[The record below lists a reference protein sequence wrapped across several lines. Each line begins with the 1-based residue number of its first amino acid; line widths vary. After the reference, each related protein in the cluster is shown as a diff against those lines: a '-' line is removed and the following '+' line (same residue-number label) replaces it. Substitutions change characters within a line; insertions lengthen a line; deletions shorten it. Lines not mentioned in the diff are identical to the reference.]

1 MTAHIL
7 PVNAEKNNQDSYR
20 DGRLTALINQCLS
33 LQLKHLFLGHH
44 LNDDVETLCFQLFR
58 GATTNF
64 RGIPSSSTIKNVQLH
79 HPHLQLTKSYILA
92 EMDKQN
98 IPFVN
103 DSSNQTLDYDR
114 KKNSRLVSGCTP

>member
-1 MTAHIL
+1 M
-7 PVNAEKNNQDSYR
+7 
-20 DGRLTALINQCLS
+20 LS
-33 LQLKHLFLGHH
+33 IIS
-44 LNDDVETLCFQLFR
+44 

-79 HPHLQLTKSYILA
+79 HPHLQLTKSYILV

-114 KKNSRLVSGCTP
+114 NKIRAWLADHPLISIDVYHQCNIH